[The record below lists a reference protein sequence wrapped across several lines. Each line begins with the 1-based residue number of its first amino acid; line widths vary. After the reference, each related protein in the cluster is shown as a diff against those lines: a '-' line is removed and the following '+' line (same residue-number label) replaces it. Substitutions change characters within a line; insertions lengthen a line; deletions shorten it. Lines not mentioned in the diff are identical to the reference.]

1 MPERT
6 RNGADDAAFPAPE
19 QGVEKLPVFPQPAA
33 MTLRLSPAVLL
44 ALGAFAALTGCDKN
58 LATLPAPPPD
68 ASGTNV
74 APPPFAPPTNAQ
86 PKLPVMK
93 LQVGNQIVAAELARK
108 PVQLATGMMF
118 RKEMA
123 EDEGMLFAYP
133 FPQQASFYMRNTT
146 VPLTIA
152 YLDPA
157 GRILE
162 LHDLKPLDETPVYS
176 RAGNILFVLEM
187 KQGWFSR
194 HGVLPG
200 VTVVSEQGP
209 LKDTVKFEP

>member
-1 MPERT
+1 MRLC
-6 RNGADDAAFPAPE
+6 
-19 QGVEKLPVFPQPAA
+19 LPPVVF
-33 MTLRLSPAVLL
+33 L
-44 ALGAFAALTGCDKN
+44 ALAAFAALAGCDKRA
-58 LATLPAPPPD
+58 ATLPAPLVAAP
-68 ASGTNV
+68 GTN
-74 APPPFAPPTNAQ
+74 AGPALFAPPTNAQ
-86 PKLPVMK
+86 PKLAVMK
-93 LQVGNQIVAAELARK
+93 FQVGNQVVAAELARK
-108 PVQLATGMMF
+108 PLELATGMMF

-123 EDEGMLFAYP
+123 EDEGMIFALP
-133 FPQQASFYMRNTT
+133 FPQQAGFYMRNTT

-152 YLDPA
+152 YIDPA

-176 RAGNILFVLEM
+176 RTGNILFVLEM